1 MIGIFDFDMT
11 TGITQGK
18 ETASL
23 SQFINPEIAV
33 PDILSAKPT
42 TLTKNRLTRYKK
54 VYILTARSGGKNGE
68 MRKALK
74 KYFIQNGL
82 YIPNNQIITAG
93 DFDKNIPTA
102 QKKQIILDSITRVY
116 KQTVHFYDDDT
127 NNVEYAKSVNWV
139 KAFQV

>member
-1 MIGIFDFDMT
+1 MIGVFDFDMT

-23 SQFINPEIAV
+23 SQFKNPEIAV

-42 TLTKNRLTRYKK
+42 TITKNRLTKYKK
-54 VYILTARSGGKNGE
+54 VFILTARSGGNKGE
-68 MRKALK
+68 MKNALK
-74 KYFIQNGL
+74 KYFIQNGV

-93 DFDKNIPTA
+93 DFGYNMTTA
-102 QKKQIILDSITRVY
+102 QKKQLILSSITKQY
-116 KQTVHFYDDDT
+116 KQVVHFYDDDT

-139 KAFQV
+139 KSFQV

>member
-1 MIGIFDFDMT
+1 MIGVFDFDMT
-11 TGITQGK
+11 TGITKGK

-42 TLTKNRLTRYKK
+42 SITKNRITRYKK
-54 VYILTARSGGKNGE
+54 VYILTARSGGNKGE

-74 KYFIQNGL
+74 KYFMQNGL

-93 DFDKNIPTA
+93 DFGKNMPTA
-102 QKKQIILDSITRVY
+102 QKKQLILNSITTQY
-116 KQTVHFYDDDT
+116 KQTVHFYDDDS
-127 NNVEYAKSVNWV
+127 NNVEYARSVSWV
-139 KAFQV
+139 KAIQV